1 MPAPHAALHSEIFR
15 RICSTLRTLYLSWS
29 FANVSVISL
38 NTFKGVKVVGE
49 TIPENC
55 YVRRPRRIGAFHPNQ
70 IPRNDVHPELVAN
83 TRFTFEFV
91 RRPCVARCNGAL
103 LGDLAVSAIDADK
116 AVVQTPTDFPVLE
129 NNLGTRLKVSLLVR
143 IVK

>member
-15 RICSTLRTLYLSWS
+15 PICSTLWTLYLSWS

-55 YVRRPRRIGAFHPNQ
+55 YVRRPRRIGTFQPNQ
-70 IPRNDVHPELVAN
+70 IPRNYVHPELVAN

-91 RRPCVARCNGAL
+91 RCPCVSRWYGTL

-129 NNLGTRLKVSLLVR
+129 NNLGRLKVSLLIR

>member
-1 MPAPHAALHSEIFR
+1 MPTLHTALHSEIFR
-15 RICSTLRTLYLSWS
+15 RICSTRRTLYLSWS
-29 FANVSVISL
+29 FTNVSVISL

-55 YVRRPRRIGAFHPNQ
+55 YVRRPRRIGTFHPNQ
-70 IPRNDVHPELVAN
+70 IPRNDVHPELVVN
-83 TRFTFEFV
+83 TRFPFEFV
-91 RRPCVARCNGAL
+91 RCPCVARCNGAL
-103 LGDLAVSAIDADK
+103 LGDLAVSAIDANK

-129 NNLGTRLKVSLLVR
+129 NDLGRLKVSLLVR

>member
-55 YVRRPRRIGAFHPNQ
+55 YVRRPRRIGTFHPNQ

-83 TRFTFEFV
+83 TRFPFEFV

-116 AVVQTPTDFPVLE
+116 AVVQTPTDFPALE
-129 NNLGTRLKVSLLVR
+129 NNLGRLKVSLLVR

>member
-1 MPAPHAALHSEIFR
+1 MPAPHAALHSEVFR

-29 FANVSVISL
+29 FANISVISL

-55 YVRRPRRIGAFHPNQ
+55 YVRRPRRIGTFHPNR
-70 IPRNDVHPELVAN
+70 IPRNDVQPELVAN
-83 TRFTFEFV
+83 TRFPFEFV

-103 LGDLAVSAIDADK
+103 LGDLAAGAISANK

-129 NNLGTRLKVSLLVR
+129 NNLGRLKVSLLVR

>member
-70 IPRNDVHPELVAN
+70 IPLNDVHPELVAN

-91 RRPCVARCNGAL
+91 WCPCVARCNGAL

-116 AVVQTPTDFPVLE
+116 AVVQTPTDFPALE
-129 NNLGTRLKVSLLVR
+129 NNLGRLKVSLLVR